1 MCWLCIHCQDVK
13 RTHQPPAIIPR
24 PRPRPAVAMTLG
36 WGGWRPHHVLDNQ
49 QLHHVMVVW
58 RLATLLTI
66 ASIYFILSETLLHA
80 YTEISFVSL
89 YCYFRMST
97 CDFRISIGRL
107 VYIEIACVH
116 DISSVQV
123 KSRSFY
129 PNNNI
134 HTYLDLA

>member
-1 MCWLCIHCQDVK
+1 M
-13 RTHQPPAIIPR
+13 
-24 PRPRPAVAMTLG
+24 
-36 WGGWRPHHVLDNQ
+36 LDNQ

-80 YTEISFVSL
+80 YTEMSFVL
-89 YCYFRMST
+89 FRMPT
-97 CDFRISIGRL
+97 CDFRISIERL
-107 VYIEIACVH
+107 VYSMEKAYVH

-129 PNNNI
+129 PSI
-134 HTYLDLA
+134 DKHTTYTHIE